1 LRCWAL
7 AEALDYCIDMGFY
20 DATVDLGKRGRAVT
34 DWQRQPDLYSEK
46 GVECLVQLP
55 SLPEPR
61 WAGNM
66 P

>member
-1 LRCWAL
+1 
-7 AEALDYCIDMGFY
+7 M
-20 DATVDLGKRGRAVT
+20 VDLGKRDRTVI

-46 GVECLVQLP
+46 GVGCLAQLP

-61 WAGNM
+61 SAGSM